1 MEVIE
6 NKKMRQ
12 LVLFTVALSTFM
24 ATIDGS
30 IVNIALPVIGKSF
43 GVGMGMTSWIVSAY
57 LLTISALLLIWGR
70 LSDLVG
76 QKKLFLVGLIL
87 FILGSL
93 SCALSGSLMFLVI
106 SRVLQ
111 GVGASITMALVQ
123 GIVTAIFPVEE
134 RGSAIGMI
142 GTVVALGSLVGP
154 GLGSLFIQY
163 LNWQAIFYI
172 NLPIGLLAFLLAYR
186 LLPDQQ
192 NRKIGT
198 GFDSIGAG
206 LLMLWVMVTFIS
218 LILYAERLIS
228 LGWMG
233 LGAFASMVI
242 GYGLLTFEKR
252 QPSPLLPLVLFGNSV
267 FVKGVLTSYLSYVT
281 MFAYIILMPFYLQRV
296 HGVSIVMAG
305 LLMSVYPMVTAVVSP
320 LSGWLSDKFTSRP
333 LTIMGMGLT
342 VLAYWQLS
350 SLKADTP
357 LGYIAFAIGFLGFS
371 TGLFQSPNTSSVMG
385 SVQRHQMGIAGSA
398 SAFFRNFGMVTGV
411 SLGILLFTLFAQRDL
426 ADIQS
431 GIFNAAVFM
440 LGFKGVLLVSS
451 SMCFIGFLALL
462 KKTKPQN

>member
-1 MEVIE
+1 VEIIE
-6 NKKMRQ
+6 SKKMRQ

-30 IVNIALPVIGKSF
+30 IVNIALPVIGKAF
-43 GVGMGMTSWIVSAY
+43 GVGMGMTSWTVSAY

-70 LSDLVG
+70 LSDLIG
-76 QKKLFLVGLIL
+76 QKKLFLGGLIL
-87 FILGSL
+87 FALGSL
-93 SCALSGSLMFLVI
+93 SCALSGSLIALVM

-123 GIVTAIFPVEE
+123 GIVTAIFPMEE
-134 RGSAIGMI
+134 RGKALGMI

-172 NLPIGLLAFLLAYR
+172 NLPIGLVAFFLAYK
-186 LLPDQQ
+186 LLPDQK

-198 GFDSIGAG
+198 DFDGVGAS
-206 LLMLWVMVTFIS
+206 LLMLWVLVTFIS
-218 LILYAERLIS
+218 LMLYAERLIS

-233 LGAFASMVI
+233 LGGVASVII
-242 GYGLLTFEKR
+242 GYGLLAFEKK
-252 QPSPLLPLVLFGNSV
+252 QSSPLLPLVLFRNSV

-296 HGVSIVMAG
+296 HGIPIVMAG

-320 LSGWLSDKFTSRP
+320 FSGWLSDKFTSRP

-342 VLAYWQLS
+342 VFAYWQLS
-350 SLKADTP
+350 SLQADTS
-357 LGYIAFAIGFLGFS
+357 LGLIAFAIGFLGFS

-385 SVQRHQMGIAGSA
+385 SVQRQQMGIAGSA

-411 SLGILLFTLFAQRDL
+411 SLGMLLFTVFAQKDL
-426 ADIQS
+426 TEVQS
-431 GIFNAAVFM
+431 GLFDPEVFM
-440 LGFKGVLLVSS
+440 SGFRGVLLVSS
-451 SMCFIGFLALL
+451 GMCFGGFLVLL
-462 KKTKPQN
+462 RKTKPQN